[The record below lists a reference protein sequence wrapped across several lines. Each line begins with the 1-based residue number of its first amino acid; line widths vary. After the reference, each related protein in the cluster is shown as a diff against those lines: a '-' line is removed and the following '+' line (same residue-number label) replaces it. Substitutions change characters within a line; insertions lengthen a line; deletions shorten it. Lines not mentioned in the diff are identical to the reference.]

1 MKTFILRLETQ
12 DDATSIRDKLA
23 WAKAPRVLLAFP
35 KRRPPVLSRMDI
47 ILIQRAASQMGG
59 QLAFTTRHP
68 ETIKLA
74 KQLGIPNFTSI
85 QSAQRMP
92 WLTADRKHRLPVRR
106 RSEPA
111 DLVELRKGLIPK
123 PDRPAPNLL
132 RYTAFTLGAVAFL
145 SLVLLFVPEA
155 VIEVPVTVEVQT
167 INMTV
172 RPTVGI
178 TSVLPGVQI
187 PAAAVHTTVAGQM
200 ETVATGEMLVPDAY
214 AKTTLVVT
222 NQTDRSIPIPAGTV
236 FTTSDSS
243 PVRFL
248 TQSKAELAA
257 GIGQTVEL
265 QALAELPG
273 SFGNL
278 PAGSINAA
286 EGPIGLLV
294 KVTNTTPAEGGT
306 DRPGR
311 SASESDYSQL
321 YDALITSLIETAVH
335 NLEALYGNE
344 LMIIS
349 ESMKVDRIVE
359 EQRQPAVNTPAD
371 RARLSL
377 VVDISGLAVSRND
390 LEAAAAPSMDA
401 ALPQGKSAKPGSYS
415 FQGVN
420 PPLILSDGRISWD
433 IQASR
438 SVAQTI
444 QFQSIPALVKGLQ
457 ISDAQ
462 QIVQNHLGLN
472 HLPAIYLNPSW
483 WPRLP
488 LIPFR
493 IEVTGT

>member
-23 WAKAPRVLLAFP
+23 WAKAARILLAFP
-35 KRRPPVLSRMDI
+35 RRRPPMLSRLDI
-47 ILIQRAASQMGG
+47 LLIQRAASDMGG

-74 KQLGIPNFTSI
+74 KQLGIPIFTSI

-111 DLVELRKGLIPK
+111 DLVALRKGLFPK
-123 PDRPAPNLL
+123 PDRPIPHLL
-132 RYTAFTLGAVAFL
+132 RYTAFTLGAAAFL
-145 SLVLLFVPEA
+145 TLVLLFVPQA
-155 VIEVPVTVEVQT
+155 VIEVPITVEVQT

-187 PAAAVHTTVAGQM
+187 PAAAVRTTVAGQM
-200 ETVATGEMLVPDAY
+200 ETVATGEMPVPDTSAR
-214 AKTTLVVT
+214 TTLTVT
-222 NQTDRSIPIPAGTV
+222 NLTDGSVLIPAGTV
-236 FTTSDSS
+236 FMTSDTR

-273 SFGNL
+273 SFSNV

-286 EGPIGLLV
+286 DGPIGLDL
-294 KVTNTTPAEGGT
+294 KVTNTAPAEGGT
-306 DRPGR
+306 ERPGR

-321 YDALITSLIETAVH
+321 YDALITSLMETAVH

-371 RARLSL
+371 RAKLSL
-377 VVDISGLAVSRND
+377 VVDISGLAVSRTD
-390 LEAAAAPSMDA
+390 LEAAAGPSMDA
-401 ALPQGKSAKPGSYS
+401 ALPKGKSAETGSYS

-420 PPLILSDGRISWD
+420 PPLILSDGRITWD
-433 IQASR
+433 IQATR
-438 SVAQTI
+438 NVVQTI
-444 QFQSIPALVKGLQ
+444 QFQNIPTLVKGLQ
-457 ISDAQ
+457 ITDAQ
-462 QIVQNHLGLN
+462 QIVQNHLGLKSP
-472 HLPAIYLNPSW
+472 PAIELNPSW

-488 LIPFR
+488 VIPFR

>member
-12 DDATSIRDKLA
+12 DDVTSIRDKLG
-23 WAKAPRVLLAFP
+23 WAKAARILLAFP
-35 KRRPPVLSRMDI
+35 RRRPPVLSRLDI

-68 ETIKLA
+68 DSIKLA
-74 KQLGIPNFTSI
+74 KLLGIPVFTSI

-106 RSEPA
+106 RSERA
-111 DLVELRKGLIPK
+111 NLVELRKGLLSE
-123 PDRPAPNLL
+123 PDQPTPNLL
-132 RYTAFTLGAVAFL
+132 RYTAFMLGALAFL
-145 SLVLLFVPEA
+145 TLVLLFVPAA
-155 VIEVPVTVEVQT
+155 VIEVPITVEVQT

-172 RPTVGI
+172 RPTVGS

-187 PAAAVHTTVAGQM
+187 PAAAVHTTVAGQL
-200 ETVATGEMLVPDAY
+200 ETVATGEMLVPDAS
-214 AKTTLVVT
+214 ARTTLLVT
-222 NQTDRSIPIPAGTV
+222 NQTDQSIPIPTGTV
-236 FTTSDSS
+236 FMTSASS

-248 TQSKAELAA
+248 TQARAELAA
-257 GIGQTVEL
+257 GYGQTIEL
-265 QALAELPG
+265 QAQAELPG
-273 SFGNL
+273 SFSNL
-278 PAGSINAA
+278 PAASINAA

-311 SASESDYSQL
+311 SASESDYNQL
-321 YDALITSLIETAVH
+321 YDALITSLTETAVH
-335 NLEALYGNE
+335 NLEAVYGNE

-371 RARLSL
+371 RAKLSL
-377 VVDISGLAVSRND
+377 VVDISGLAVSRTD

-401 ALPQGKSAKPGSYS
+401 ALPKGKSVEPGSYS
-415 FQGVN
+415 FEGVN
-420 PPLILSDGRISWD
+420 PPLILSDGRIVWD
-433 IQASR
+433 IQATR
-438 SVAQTI
+438 NVIQTT
-444 QFQSIPALVKGLQ
+444 QFQNIPALVKGHQ
-457 ISDAQ
+457 ITDAQ

-472 HLPAIYLNPSW
+472 HPPAINLNPSW